1 MGSIRAA
8 EIESTIQRL
17 EGLERAD
24 RDRFLGIRRSI
35 FNQGRSDYEMKKA
48 IIYRQNYLK
57 VLERYSNLDNYDLLM
72 EKLNTLNNPLEFYNF
87 VKNDEITVD
96 LTYVSDQIFKE
107 QAFNSFLIRL
117 GFDVEDTITNEYEL
131 RLRVEKNENQN

>member
-1 MGSIRAA
+1 
-8 EIESTIQRL
+8 
-17 EGLERAD
+17 
-24 RDRFLGIRRSI
+24 
-35 FNQGRSDYEMKKA
+35 
-48 IIYRQNYLK
+48 
-57 VLERYSNLDNYDLLM
+57 M